1 MILQNATETAAAYPA
16 VFPVVEMAPPPV
28 AWYALRVR
36 SNFEWAVNAALA
48 GKEYEA
54 FLPTYRTRRRWS
66 DRTKEVEAP
75 LFRGYTFCRFDATR
89 RLPILTTPGVI
100 SIVGSTTGPIQVDEC
115 EIASVRAMVASRVVV
130 GPWPFLAAG
139 DYVNEAP
146 AVSVDGTAHRLRFT
160 AATLG
165 GRRNRSRVGSSHIR
179 SPCLTPHWPRIPF
192 TPPYARAKWPV
203 AWGSIA
209 Q

>member
-1 MILQNATETAAAYPA
+1 LIPQNSTETAVAYPA
-16 VFPVVEMAPPPV
+16 VLPVAETAPPSV

-36 SNFEWAVNAALA
+36 SNFEWAVNAALT

-66 DRTKEVEAP
+66 DRTKEIEAP

-100 SIVGSTTGPIQVDEC
+100 AIVGSTSGPIQVDER

-130 GPWPFLAAG
+130 GPWPFLREGEFVAVEHGPLAG
-139 DYVNEAP
+139 VEGIVVSFKGQYRLV
-146 AVSVDGTAHRLRFT
+146 VSVSLLQRSVAVEIDREWVRPTSHR
-160 AATLG
+160 
-165 GRRNRSRVGSSHIR
+165 GS
-179 SPCLTPHWPRIPF
+179 
-192 TPPYARAKWPV
+192 
-203 AWGSIA
+203 
-209 Q
+209 